1 MIKFLIIFAFVA
13 VLTVCATRGRGGYIG
28 DFIQLFAVQTTL
40 LNDTGNDLSPEMK
53 TFYYKALLYAAQA
66 QLVHH
71 QFGQKRPIPKNGGKT
86 IEFRKFTPLKKALT
100 PLTEGVTPAGN
111 QLDVTA
117 ITATVSQ
124 YGDFISLS
132 DVLELTAI
140 DNVLLETTR
149 LLGDQAGLTMDT
161 VVRNILAA
169 GTNVMYAPKLSAGPG
184 SSETE
189 VTSRSALDG
198 TSVLTVDLVQ
208 QVVARLRAVNAPR
221 INGSYVAIIHPY
233 AEYDIMRDPE
243 WIDPHKYKDT
253 TNLYEGEIGMI
264 SGVRFVESTEAKIWR
279 GADLCSTSRTL
290 TLGANIS
297 GAVTEITYSASG
309 VTIAENE
316 LKGRKIMINGVVA
329 EVTGNTASSGTH
341 KITVA
346 STNFGSG
353 TSGTT
358 LIYPGEAGKD
368 GLSVFGTLFFG
379 ENAYGV
385 TDVEGGGLQTIVKQ
399 KGSAGTADPLD
410 QRSSVGWK
418 AIETAEILMQ
428 PYLIR
433 VEHVSSRWSASV
445 EAN

>member
-1 MIKFLIIFAFVA
+1 MIKFLIILAFVA
-13 VLTVCATRGRGGYIG
+13 VLTACVLNRRGGYIG

-40 LNDTGNDLSPEMK
+40 LNSTGNDLSPEMK
-53 TFYYKALLYAAQA
+53 TFYDKALLYAAQA

-86 IEFRKFTPLKKALT
+86 IEFRKFTPLAKALT

-124 YGDFISLS
+124 YGDFIALS

-140 DNVLLETTR
+140 DNVVLETTK

-161 VVRNILAA
+161 IVRDILVA
-169 GTNVMYAPKLSAGPG
+169 GTNVMYAPKINASTGA
-184 SSETE
+184 ETA
-189 VTSRSALDG
+189 VTSRANLDA
-198 TSVLTVDLVQ
+198 TAVLTVDLVQ
-208 QVVARLRAVNAPR
+208 QVVARLRAVNTPR
-221 INGSYVAIIHPY
+221 INGSYVAIIHPF

-279 GADLCSTSRTL
+279 G
-290 TLGANIS
+290 
-297 GAVTEITYSASG
+297 
-309 VTIAENE
+309 
-316 LKGRKIMINGVVA
+316 
-329 EVTGNTASSGTH
+329 TGCP
-341 KITVA
+341 
-346 STNFGSG
+346 TN
-353 TSGTT
+353 
-358 LIYPGEAGKD
+358 
-368 GLSVFGTLFFG
+368 LSVFGTLFFG

-428 PYLIR
+428 PYMIR
-433 VEHVSSRWSASV
+433 VEHCSSRWSATV
-445 EAN
+445 DAN